1 MPPWPKAKYCDI
13 SDISYANYQHSG
25 HHWLASGKTNSISFS
40 LIVRWFLSLS
50 AYEMIFKFIFSMKQ
64 KFKLS
69 TIKRWC
75 HISEDNVSLSSR
87 KLWIKKFGFRIS
99 DRIKVTTSYW
109 TRKWI
114 MKERI
119 PLVTWDYRDNWN
131 SRRINKYLICKRVL
145 MRIRGYRRAVLF
157 SVRSPHGKE
166 TFFSFPSFYLLLFL
180 LPHVSPIPIPIIRAI
195 TNTAC
200 WGKIFVNST
209 DAS

>member
-1 MPPWPKAKYCDI
+1 MAESKILRHQWHQLCKL
-13 SDISYANYQHSG
+13 SEHSG

-75 HISEDNVSLSSR
+75 HISKDNASLSSR

-99 DRIKVTTSYW
+99 DRIKVTTSHW

-114 MKERI
+114 MKEWI
-119 PLVTWDYRDNWN
+119 PLDTWDYRDNWN
-131 SRRINKYLICKRVL
+131 SRRFNKYVICKRAL
-145 MRIRGYRRAVLF
+145 MWIRGYRRAVLF
-157 SVRSPHGKE
+157 SVRSPHGIE
-166 TFFSFPSFYLLLFL
+166 NFFLFRPFPFFVSFHILFRVWL
-180 LPHVSPIPIPIIRAI
+180 IKQVR
-195 TNTAC
+195 
-200 WGKIFVNST
+200 
-209 DAS
+209 